1 VRRTAHLTLILNI
14 ATAKTV
20 RTFLIAK
27 TIAITAS
34 SFFLTSVTSVTE
46 SVAELPSAI
55 KSKIENR
62 KFCHRS
68 KNPHRGP
75 HPHFDR
81 DAQVQKEAYRYSRPT
96 TRRRTGSGKILATCG
111 G

>member
-1 VRRTAHLTLILNI
+1 VRRAAHLTLILNI

-20 RTFLIAK
+20 RTFLIAE

-34 SFFLTSVTSVTE
+34 SFFL
-46 SVAELPSAI
+46 LPSAI

-68 KNPHRGP
+68 KNPHRDP
-75 HPHFDR
+75 HPHFER
-81 DAQVQKEAYRYSRPT
+81 DAQVQKEADRYSKPT
-96 TRRRTGSGKILATCG
+96 TRRRTDSGKILATCG

>member
-1 VRRTAHLTLILNI
+1 VRPVAHLTLILNI

-20 RTFLIAK
+20 RTFLIAE

-34 SFFLTSVTSVTE
+34 SFFL
-46 SVAELPSAI
+46 LPS
-55 KSKIENR
+55 SFCYKIENR

-68 KNPHRGP
+68 KNHHRGP
-75 HPHFDR
+75 HRIFDP
-81 DAQVQKEAYRYSRPT
+81 DAQVQKEAYRYSKPT

>member
-1 VRRTAHLTLILNI
+1 
-14 ATAKTV
+14 
-20 RTFLIAK
+20 LIAE

-34 SFFLTSVTSVTE
+34 SFFLLPSSFFL
-46 SVAELPSAI
+46 LPSAI

-68 KNPHRGP
+68 KNHHRGP

-81 DAQVQKEAYRYSRPT
+81 DAQVQKEAYRYSMPT
-96 TRRRTGSGKILATCG
+96 KRRRTGSGKILATCG